1 MKEEVIELDT
11 VDKYNKFFI
20 LRSGDV
26 SSHGYRGRP
35 FKDYS
40 ACTAIYHKLWHLCLV
55 PERYALRRH
64 YLRPTALRLSGRNH
78 CLFCTGTGGFHP
90 RAGRNASHRI
100 RTALPSGLDSWYP
113 TGTRYPELFFFL
125 LRTGGTISNQ
135 RILEAYYLKRASKRT
150 KVVSMLR
157 MDFENWKS
165 ELDVGCMYT
174 FKSGKMHM
182 SLNSSGILQ
191 SYIVWF
197 GRLCDA

>member
-1 MKEEVIELDT
+1 MGLEAKYQLLDRDLSYA
-11 VDKYNKFFI
+11 VSAKYDVGSNLIGTFFFF
-20 LRSGDV
+20 S
-26 SSHGYRGRP
+26 
-35 FKDYS
+35 
-40 ACTAIYHKLWHLCLV
+40 
-55 PERYALRRH
+55 
-64 YLRPTALRLSGRNH
+64 
-78 CLFCTGTGGFHP
+78 
-90 RAGRNASHRI
+90 
-100 RTALPSGLDSWYP
+100 
-113 TGTRYPELFFFL
+113 FFL

-182 SLNSSGILQ
+182 MLNSSGILQ